1 MEPIADLDVLDPVSS
16 APDAAAPDAAA
27 PDAPRAVV
35 GRAGTTRPADGAA
48 NGRSVYIETYG
59 CQMNVADSELVASIL
74 SGAGY
79 ALASDEAEADVV
91 LLNTCAIREKAEDR
105 VRGRLTHVRSRK
117 ERERER
123 GGRDVQIGVLGCM
136 AERLRSKLLEQERL
150 VDLVVGPDA
159 YRDLP
164 RLLAE
169 SEATG
174 QAAVNVQLS
183 REETY
188 ADLAPVRL
196 DANGVSAFVS
206 VMRGCDNMCA
216 FCVVPFT
223 RGRERSR
230 PVASVLSEVG
240 QLVDEGYKE
249 VTVLGQN
256 VNSYRDER
264 GGPQT
269 GGAAVDFAELL
280 YRISLLSPELRIRY
294 STSHP
299 KDCSDALLHVH
310 REVPTVCDFIHLP
323 VQHGSTEVLRRMRRT
338 YTREHYL
345 DLVER
350 ARSIVPG
357 VSLST
362 DLIAG
367 FCGETDAEHAETLS
381 LMEAVRYDH
390 AFTFAYSERPD
401 TYAARKYAD
410 DVPDSVKRARLG
422 EIVAVQRRH
431 ALASH
436 RARVGREEV
445 VLVEGTSKRSDA
457 QLRGRTDTSH
467 MVVFDRPAHVE
478 PGDYAVVRVDDC
490 TSATLLGTFV
500 RRTTLAEAARP
511 APPVAA

>member
-1 MEPIADLDVLDPVSS
+1 MQPLADLDVLDAPAPVSS
-16 APDAAAPDAAA
+16 APDARGA
-27 PDAPRAVV
+27 DAPRVTAA
-35 GRAGTTRPADGAA
+35 RAGT

-74 SGAGY
+74 GADGY
-79 ALASDEAEADVV
+79 ALAEREEDADVV
-91 LLNTCAIREKAEDR
+91 LINTCAIREKAEDR
-105 VRGRLTHVRSRK
+105 VRGRLTHIRARK
-117 ERERER
+117 EKSQP
-123 GGRDVQIGVLGCM
+123 GLQIGVLGCM

-169 SEATG
+169 SRDTG

-188 ADLAPVRL
+188 ADLAPVRY
-196 DANGVSAFVS
+196 DSNGVSAFVS
-206 VMRGCDNMCA
+206 IMRGCDNMCA

-230 PVASVLSEVG
+230 PVTSILSEVG
-240 QLVDEGYKE
+240 QLVDAGYKE

-256 VNSYRDER
+256 VNSYRVDAD
-264 GGPQT
+264 GH
-269 GGAAVDFAELL
+269 AVDFAELL

-310 REVPTVCDFIHLP
+310 AERPTVCDFIHLP
-323 VQHGSTEVLRRMRRT
+323 VQHGNSDVLKRMRRT

-345 DLVER
+345 GLIER
-350 ARSIVPG
+350 ARAIVPG
-357 VSLST
+357 LAFST

-367 FCGETDAEHAETLS
+367 FCGETDAEHADTLS

-401 TYAARKYAD
+401 TFAARKYAD
-410 DVPDSVKRARLG
+410 DVPEAVKKARLQ
-422 EIVAVQRRH
+422 EIIALQAEH
-431 ALASH
+431 SLASH
-436 RARVGREEV
+436 RARVGTAQV
-445 VLVEGTSKRSDA
+445 VLVEGPSKRSDA
-457 QLRGRTDTSH
+457 QLRGRTDTNH
-467 MVVFDRPAHVE
+467 MVVFDRPAGLAK
-478 PGDYAVVRVDDC
+478 GDYAVVRVDDC
-490 TSATLLGTFV
+490 SSATLLGTFV
-500 RRTTLAEAARP
+500 RPTTLAEGVRA
-511 APPVAA
+511 PVAA